1 MREFKPRGPT
11 ASRALPSCPSG
22 GWGAVKNRAG
32 PGQGKSVV
40 GVDRSPCPLPAVD
53 PAPSRLSSAQEPSG
67 FPWAPNQVP
76 CAVWV
81 EPTAGHLSHRSMR
94 LAPPPT
100 LTPRSSVR
108 AVAPGLGDPA
118 RSQAIGGGAAP
129 ALGRGDWEF
138 CSPRGGPGSGADGR
152 QVRGLQGLAPD
163 LLLLWQDPGECVQGE
178 TQAGPAIRSPYRPR
192 FS

>member
-1 MREFKPRGPT
+1 MRVQAQGSNRIQGSAFMPLGRVGSSQEQGWARAGEERGGRRQKP
-11 ASRALPSCPSG
+11 LPSACGRPSSF
-22 GWGAVKNRAG
+22 
-32 PGQGKSVV
+32 P
-40 GVDRSPCPLPAVD
+40 
-53 PAPSRLSSAQEPSG
+53 LSSAQEPSG
-67 FPWAPNQVP
+67 FPRAPNQVP

-81 EPTAGHLSHRSMR
+81 EPTAGHLSHRSR

-138 CSPRGGPGSGADGR
+138 CSPRGGPGTGAGGR

-178 TQAGPAIRSPYRPR
+178 TQAGQAIRSPYRPR